1 MWRLWQIWAMPEDF
15 APCAAPTHNIFLM
28 PAPPRREA
36 KKRCPMHPW
45 IQVYFW
51 RVGHD
56 NVIDKCS
63 ETNQLQ
69 CETKKMTFM
78 SFNLIQH
85 LWIRITW
92 CLVDVLNQLSNN
104 QVEHWCFEHPL
115 LDGTCPKD
123 VLCYISLYYR
133 GPNTNDRYRQ
143 VEQLAVVSD
152 RRALIKRARRH
163 LLLDDPLQE
172 EDHPLKHDNR
182 FKFLVWS
189 RNWHIGPHS
198 VKSRT
203 VPRKVSIFC
212 EKEDKSWL

>member
-36 KKRCPMHPW
+36 KKRCPVHPW

-56 NVIDKCS
+56 NEIDKCS
-63 ETNQLQ
+63 ETSQLQ

-104 QVEHWCFEHPL
+104 QVEHWCFQHPL

-133 GPNTNDRYRQ
+133 GPNTNDRDHL
-143 VEQLAVVSD
+143 VEQLHAVWQTCPYKEIQATFVTRWSTSKG
-152 RRALIKRARRH
+152 RSSAQTWQPVQISC
-163 LLLDDPLQE
+163 
-172 EDHPLKHDNR
+172 LK
-182 FKFLVWS
+182 
-189 RNWHIGPHS
+189 
-198 VKSRT
+198 
-203 VPRKVSIFC
+203 
-212 EKEDKSWL
+212 